1 MRGMLRG
8 RAPDDQREP
17 GHPLGPRWARVIA
30 GLAIAWGAVV
40 FAAFHPGL
48 MSIDAIVHYS
58 QGLESAYSNQHPPL
72 VTWLFGQ
79 SGRWLG
85 TPAGILA
92 LQLASIGGGLA
103 LLGARAAARHGAL
116 AALVTGATLAAPGT
130 YAIAAMLG
138 KDALLAGALLLA
150 AAALRYGRSRA
161 ALALSLVATLLR
173 LNAIFAAV
181 PLAAGALWGDLRR
194 GRARAAAIVLAVV
207 VLAGA
212 EPAAERAA
220 GTRDVWPLGQ
230 LLVYD
235 LAGIYVRHPE
245 ALAAS
250 ALARD
255 VSAADLARLY
265 TPDTGGLLLF
275 PAPGAPGVSFHH
287 LAERREALTAEWL
300 RAVRAHPAAYAAHRL
315 EVFRALLG
323 ARRGHAFY
331 PFHARLDPNPWGL
344 RLSPETLWFRAL
356 VGLRDAAADGVAFR
370 GWFWVALSVAVT
382 ALAAARARRDPVP
395 LCIAASGLAYALGY
409 TLISVSAEFRY
420 LYWTALSGPAAL
432 LALLGSPSAA
442 PPTGTGRRRSGSR
455 DPGTT
460 APCADR
466 PAGRAAKS
474 AAG

>member
-17 GHPLGPRWARVIA
+17 GRPPGLRWARVIA

-103 LLGARAAARHGAL
+103 LLGARA
-116 AALVTGATLAAPGT
+116 VPGT

-150 AAALRYGRSRA
+150 AAALRAGRRRA

-194 GRARAAAIVLAVV
+194 VRARAAAIVLAVV

-409 TLISVSAEFRY
+409 ALISVSAEFRY

-432 LALLGSPSAA
+432 LALLGSPSSA

-460 APCADR
+460 APAGDR

>member
-1 MRGMLRG
+1 
-8 RAPDDQREP
+8 
-17 GHPLGPRWARVIA
+17 
-30 GLAIAWGAVV
+30 
-40 FAAFHPGL
+40 
-48 MSIDAIVHYS
+48 
-58 QGLESAYSNQHPPL
+58 
-72 VTWLFGQ
+72 
-79 SGRWLG
+79 
-85 TPAGILA
+85 
-92 LQLASIGGGLA
+92 
-103 LLGARAAARHGAL
+103 
-116 AALVTGATLAAPGT
+116 
-130 YAIAAMLG
+130 
-138 KDALLAGALLLA
+138 
-150 AAALRYGRSRA
+150 
-161 ALALSLVATLLR
+161 
-173 LNAIFAAV
+173 
-181 PLAAGALWGDLRR
+181 
-194 GRARAAAIVLAVV
+194 
-207 VLAGA
+207 
-212 EPAAERAA
+212 
-220 GTRDVWPLGQ
+220 
-230 LLVYD
+230 VYD

-265 TPDTGGLLLF
+265 TADTGGPLLF
-275 PAPGAPGVSFHH
+275 QAPGAPGVSFHH
-287 LAERREALTAEWL
+287 LAERRDALTAEWL
-300 RAVRAHPAAYAAHRL
+300 HAVRAHPAAYAAHRL
-315 EVFRALLG
+315 AVFRALLG

-409 TLISVSAEFRY
+409 ALISVSAEFRY

-432 LALLGSPSAA
+432 LALLGSPSSA